1 MHLDSEGRTPALLS
15 ERISNMTEFTSKL
28 NAVLTEAYHNVL
40 LAEETKRKYSSGNF
54 TFRDRNAVTFIMGF
68 KNGTN
73 ISSVADYLKIS
84 RPSATMTIKKLEKH
98 GLVERK
104 VDPTNHRNILV
115 KVTRKGRIY
124 ARYQLKYSEDMARA
138 LSEDLTPE
146 EQDALYSG
154 LCKLNQFFADSTR
167 ESEKKHK

>member
-1 MHLDSEGRTPALLS
+1 
-15 ERISNMTEFTSKL
+15 MTDYSSKL
-28 NAVLTEAYHNVL
+28 RAILTEVYHNAL

-84 RPSATMTIKKLEKH
+84 RPSATMTIKKLEKN

-104 VDPTNHRNILV
+104 VDPSNHRNAIV

-124 ARYQLKYSEDMARA
+124 ARYQQNYSEEMATA

-146 EQDALYSG
+146 ERDALYEG
-154 LCKLNQFFADSTR
+154 LCKLNQFFAATI
-167 ESEKKHK
+167 EASEEKHK

>member
-1 MHLDSEGRTPALLS
+1 
-15 ERISNMTEFTSKL
+15 MTDYSSKL
-28 NAVLTEAYHNVL
+28 RAILTEAYHNAL

-68 KNGTN
+68 RNGTN
-73 ISSVADYLKIS
+73 VSSVADYLKIS
-84 RPSATMTIKKLEKH
+84 RPSATMTIKKLEKN

-104 VDPTNHRNILV
+104 VDPANHRNTIV

-124 ARYQLKYSEDMARA
+124 ARYQQNYSEEMATA

-146 EQDALYSG
+146 ERDALYEG
-154 LCKLNQFFADSTR
+154 LCKLNQFFAATI
-167 ESEKKHK
+167 EASEEKHK

>member
-1 MHLDSEGRTPALLS
+1 
-15 ERISNMTEFTSKL
+15 MTDYSSKL
-28 NAVLTEAYHNVL
+28 RAILTEVYHNAL

-54 TFRDRNAVTFIMGF
+54 TFRDRNAVSFIMGF

-84 RPSATMTIKKLEKH
+84 RPSATMTIKKLEKN

-104 VDPTNHRNILV
+104 VDPSNHRNAIV

-124 ARYQLKYSEDMARA
+124 ARYQQNYSEEMATA

-146 EQDALYSG
+146 ERDALYEG
-154 LCKLNQFFADSTR
+154 LCKLNQFFAKTI
-167 ESEKKHK
+167 EASEEKHK

>member
-1 MHLDSEGRTPALLS
+1 
-15 ERISNMTEFTSKL
+15 MTEFTSKL
-28 NAVLTEAYHNVL
+28 NAILTEAYHNTL

-68 KNGTN
+68 RNGTN

-84 RPSATMTIKKLEKH
+84 RPSATMTIKKLEKN

-104 VDPTNHRNILV
+104 VDPSNHRNIIV

-124 ARYQLKYSEDMARA
+124 ARYQLKYSEEMAKA
-138 LSEDLTPE
+138 LSDNLTPE
-146 EQDALYSG
+146 EEEALYSG
-154 LCKLNQFFADSTR
+154 LCKLNQFFADTIK
-167 ESEKKHK
+167 ESEEKHK

>member
-1 MHLDSEGRTPALLS
+1 
-15 ERISNMTEFTSKL
+15 MTDYSSKL
-28 NAVLTEAYHNVL
+28 RAILTEAYHNAL

-84 RPSATMTIKKLEKH
+84 RPSATMTIKELEKN

-104 VDPTNHRNILV
+104 VDPSNHRNAIV

-124 ARYQLKYSEDMARA
+124 ARYQQNYSEEMATA

-146 EQDALYSG
+146 ERDALYEG
-154 LCKLNQFFADSTR
+154 LCKLNQFFAATI
-167 ESEKKHK
+167 EASEEKHK

>member
-1 MHLDSEGRTPALLS
+1 
-15 ERISNMTEFTSKL
+15 MTDYNSKL
-28 NAVLTEAYHNVL
+28 NAVLTEVYHNAL

-84 RPSATMTIKKLEKH
+84 RPSATMTIKKLEKY

-104 VDPTNHRNILV
+104 VDPSNHRNAIV

-124 ARYQLKYSEDMARA
+124 ARYQQNYSEEMAKA
-138 LSEDLTPE
+138 LSEDLSPE
-146 EQDALYSG
+146 ERDALYEG
-154 LCKLNQFFADSTR
+154 LCKLNQFFSDTIK
-167 ESEKKHK
+167 ESNMKHK

>member
-1 MHLDSEGRTPALLS
+1 MDD
-15 ERISNMTEFTSKL
+15 FTSKL
-28 NAVLTEAYHNVL
+28 NAVLTEAYHNAL

-68 KNGTN
+68 RNGTN

-84 RPSATMTIKKLEKH
+84 RPSATMTIKKLEKI

-104 VDPTNHRNILV
+104 VDPSNHRNTIV

-124 ARYQLKYSEDMARA
+124 ARYQQKYSEEMARA

-146 EQDALYSG
+146 EQEALYAG
-154 LCKLNQFFADSTR
+154 LCKLNQFFADSIK
-167 ESEKKHK
+167 ESNAKHK

>member
-1 MHLDSEGRTPALLS
+1 MNDYTNKLS
-15 ERISNMTEFTSKL
+15 AI
-28 NAVLTEAYHNVL
+28 LTEAYHNTL

-54 TFRDRNAVTFIMGF
+54 TFRDRNAVTFILGF
-68 KNGTN
+68 KEGTN

-84 RPSATMTIKKLEKH
+84 RPSATMTIKKLEKN

-104 VDPTNHRNILV
+104 VDPSNHRNAIV

-124 ARYQLKYSEDMARA
+124 ARYQQTYIEEMATA

-146 EQDALYSG
+146 EEKALYEG
-154 LCKLNQFFADSTR
+154 LRKLNKFFADSIE
-167 ESEKKHK
+167 ESNAKHK